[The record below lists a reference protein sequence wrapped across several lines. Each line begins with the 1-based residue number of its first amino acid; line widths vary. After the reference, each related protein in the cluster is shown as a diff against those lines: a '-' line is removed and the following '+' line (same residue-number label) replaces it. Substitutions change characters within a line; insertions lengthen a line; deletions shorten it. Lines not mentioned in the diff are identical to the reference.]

1 MVKSLISIFVIMA
14 MAIFFVPQYASAVDS
29 GAWSAD
35 VDIAIGTFSGG
46 LTKPDALQTFT
57 PSSGVRMTFLVS
69 TDYNNYNIVTQHSG
83 GDKQYGLHS
92 NGGRMFVRT
101 VTTSGTWDTTDAPGS
116 ATSVATDDFA
126 GGWAG
131 M

>member
-29 GAWSAD
+29 GDFGTTAITIAVDTFGTGKPSA
-35 VDIAIGTFSGG
+35 A
-46 LTKPDALQTFT
+46 QTFT

-69 TDYNNYNIVTQHSG
+69 TDFNYYNIVTQHSG

-92 NGGRMFVRT
+92 NGGRMYWRAVS
-101 VTTSGTWDTTDAPGS
+101 TSGTWDTTNAPGS
-116 ATSVATDDFA
+116 ATSDATTDFT
-126 GGWAG
+126 GDWAS